1 MWFILWNYAGKHP
14 NAMLEREK
22 WREGEERQ
30 KRRYNIMSL
39 GLMEAT
45 CTLGIIIM
53 EKGKLILNLIKD
65 RGRQAE
71 GYILKF
77 EYKKIRP

>member
-1 MWFILWNYAGKHP
+1 
-14 NAMLEREK
+14 MLCWKEK
-22 WREGEERQ
+22 SEGGEERQ

-45 CTLGIIIM
+45 CTLGIIIL
-53 EKGKLILNLIKD
+53 EKGKLILNLLKD
-65 RGRQAE
+65 RGRRAE

-77 EYKKIRP
+77 EDKKIRP